1 MHTAAITLE
10 RLRTLCGSELRYQG
24 LRCLLVEVL
33 DDPPVVVLRPIGAD
47 PVIQS
52 DNFGQPTRH
61 APPLFELPVF
71 GRDGV
76 SLSAELQMLSFP
88 EAPPGSG

>member
-1 MHTAAITLE
+1 MRTAAITLE
-10 RLRTLCGSELRYQG
+10 RLRSLRGSELRYQG

-52 DNFGQPTRH
+52 DNFGQPMRH
-61 APPLFELPVF
+61 APPLFELPIF
-71 GRDGV
+71 GRDGI
-76 SLSAELQMLSFP
+76 SLSAELLLLSVP
-88 EAPPGSG
+88 EAPPASG